1 MKVSEDSG
9 SAAVLI
15 LRDGLPFNRRGG
27 AVQYGPGFRVWRSWV
42 ARVPWAHE
50 VVSSNL
56 TTLTI
61 FPKSVIGER

>member
-1 MKVSEDSG
+1 MTSMPVEYNYAG
-9 SAAVLI
+9 
-15 LRDGLPFNRRGG
+15 LRIS
-27 AVQYGPGFRVWRSWV
+27 FRVWRSWV

-61 FPKSVIGER
+61 KNGDR

>member
-1 MKVSEDSG
+1 M
-9 SAAVLI
+9 VLMPVEYNYEI
-15 LRDGLPFNRRGG
+15 RSPDFI
-27 AVQYGPGFRVWRSWV
+27 RVWRSWV

-61 FPKSVIGER
+61 LPRA